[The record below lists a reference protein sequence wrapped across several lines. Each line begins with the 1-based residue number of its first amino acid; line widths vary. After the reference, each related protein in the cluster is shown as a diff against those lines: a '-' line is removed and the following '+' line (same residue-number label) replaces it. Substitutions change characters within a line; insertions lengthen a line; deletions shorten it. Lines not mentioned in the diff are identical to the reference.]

1 MFVGRSSRAL
11 AALIILLWMVVYLS
25 AVWFIGAD
33 FIPENWVWQVIYFP
47 IAGLAWVPV
56 AILIMHKVIK

>member
-11 AALIILLWMVVYLS
+11 AALIILLWMFAYLS
-25 AVWFIGAD
+25 VVWLIGAN
-33 FIPENWVWQVIYFP
+33 FIPEDWVWQVIYFP

-56 AILIMHKVIK
+56 AILIMYKVIN